1 MRSMTSLVFRVL
13 LLGGALCAAGLFVT
27 RPQVLAPDALASTSP
42 DAARGALVFAAM
54 GCASCHMAPETDVQK
69 VLAGGKSF
77 QTDFGT
83 FYAPNISADPAYG
96 IGSWSDL
103 DIANAVLKGTSPDG
117 QHYYPVFPYGS
128 YGRADVADIVDLIA
142 FLRTLEPDQTPSLPH
157 DVVFPFNIRASLGG
171 WKMLFARKSWIVNGT
186 LSQEETRGRE
196 LVEALGHCGECH
208 TPRNVLGGMKR
219 GSWLAGAAIPNSKGR
234 TPDIR
239 PETLQ
244 WSNND
249 IVAYLKTGLTPDYDS
264 AGGEMVDVIANTS
277 QLPEADLAAIA
288 AYLLWVPDA
297 EASEK

>member
-1 MRSMTSLVFRVL
+1 MRSMKSVVFKAL
-13 LLGGALCAAGLFVT
+13 LLGAALSAAGLFFT
-27 RPQVLAPDALASTSP
+27 RPQRLAPDALAGTAP
-42 DAARGALVFAAM
+42 DEARGALVFAAM
-54 GCASCHMAPETDVQK
+54 GCASCHMAPETDAQK

-83 FYAPNISADPAYG
+83 FYAPNISTDPTFG

-128 YGRADVADIVDLIA
+128 YARADIADIADLIA
-142 FLRTLEPDQTPSLPH
+142 FLRTLEPSQTPSFPH
-157 DVVFPFNIRASLGG
+157 DVSFPFNIRASLGG
-171 WKMLFARKSWIVNGT
+171 WKTLFARSDWVVTGA
-186 LSQEETRGRE
+186 LSPELIRGRE
-196 LVEALGHCGECH
+196 LVEALGHCGQCH
-208 TPRNVLGGMKR
+208 TPRNALGGMKR
-219 GSWLAGAAIPNSKGR
+219 NAWLAGAAIPNSKGR

-244 WSNND
+244 WSSND

-277 QLPEADLAAIA
+277 QLTDSDLTAIA
-288 AYLLWVPDA
+288 AYLLWVP
-297 EASEK
+297 